1 MQQAFIVF
9 LKRIVVFSVIIA
21 VLEFFLTRII
31 DPQWISNAW
40 PFIILFFLSFTVLL
54 HRQLLKSTE
63 GNPKKF
69 VFAFLLMTTIKILLY
84 LAVILVYVMLNRE
97 DALGFIVVFFFNYFL
112 FTAFELSA
120 VMKLLNQASKK
131 EKDFK

>member
-1 MQQAFIVF
+1 MQQTFIVF
-9 LKRIVVFSVIIA
+9 LKRIVVFTLIIA
-21 VLEFFLTRII
+21 AVEFLLAWKT
-31 DPQWISNAW
+31 DPQWISSSW

-84 LAVILVYVMLNRE
+84 LAVILVYVMLNRD
-97 DALGFIVVFFFNYFL
+97 DALGFIVAFFFNYFL

-120 VMKLLNQASKK
+120 VMKLLKQATNKNQDSQ
-131 EKDFK
+131 